1 MSHQIY
7 NLPGNQGIRQSIV
20 QVTRKPQLA
29 LYLQSNL
36 ENLGW
41 LVGRNTN
48 KMFASLLHHLSIH
61 NLEMIIAFWKIL
73 CLWPAPFSMILWAE
87 DSARSHAVS
96 HNLSLNCINSARV
109 SLLSLATTETTG
121 SPAYR
126 CCWGGLS
133 SEETDVINKWYTAG
147 SVACGAYNGCNIQ
160 RPYVVISLV
169 SWLPPAQAVG
179 NV

>member
-20 QVTRKPQLA
+20 QVTRNPQLA

-73 CLWPAPFSMILWAE
+73 CL
-87 DSARSHAVS
+87 
-96 HNLSLNCINSARV
+96 
-109 SLLSLATTETTG
+109 
-121 SPAYR
+121 
-126 CCWGGLS
+126 
-133 SEETDVINKWYTAG
+133 
-147 SVACGAYNGCNIQ
+147 
-160 RPYVVISLV
+160 
-169 SWLPPAQAVG
+169 
-179 NV
+179 